1 MMVRRSP
8 HHDASLVGVHHDI
21 SPGQSRSHDMVP
33 QLLLDSLDCH
43 DPQLAMACEM
53 TVRKAVKLRPDRN
66 QANKLTTETGP
77 GA

>member
-1 MMVRRSP
+1 
-8 HHDASLVGVHHDI
+8 
-21 SPGQSRSHDMVP
+21 MVP

-53 TVRKAVKLRPDRN
+53 TVRKAVKLRPERN